1 MPIKRKTQH
10 RSVLTDIWLIVVFVL
25 IHSKGIAHPGSHVD
39 AWARIGKHLDIRV
52 TLFLDDVMA
61 TQGIELSANGGHI
74 SLETAQRCLEQFEDT
89 LGKMMVLYDADGHQL
104 NSKITERPRWSVP
117 SAGVDLSADAGLR
130 LTWKLRYPWQLHQQS
145 FSIRHRFVEQHL
157 QPVSGAVE
165 LPLPAELRLRVR
177 SAASARRIDGVI
189 PHHQPHTI
197 LLHTPAA
204 GVEMRL
210 NHTPATVRF
219 EVESRQ
225 LIHEFSLPVAL
236 ISNVFL
242 ANTFSTDVENFHPA
256 VNVGVIRTQATNWG
270 RQYLELS
277 IDGKRSIPQ
286 SVVVDLFTARN
297 VPIAS
302 SRRVPFIGTRIRLR
316 TVHPIRHSPRQVTVL
331 WKRAPE
337 QVYQLRVDTFD
348 GDTRTTQL
356 FDCRDKS
363 NGPGTLHYLG
373 DLSQIT
379 TPTEGGS
386 LKPH

>member
-1 MPIKRKTQH
+1 MKWKTQQ
-10 RSVLTDIWLIVVFVL
+10 RFVLNGIWLIVVFVL

-39 AWARIGKHLDIRV
+39 AWARIGPHLDIRV

-74 SLETAQRCLEQFEDT
+74 SLEAAQRSLEQFDDA
-89 LGKMMVLYDADGHQL
+89 LQKMLVIYDADGHQL
-104 NSKITERPRWSVP
+104 NSKIAERPRWSVP

-130 LTWKLRYPWQLHQQS
+130 LTWKLRYPWQSHQQS
-145 FSIRHRFVEQHL
+145 FSIRHRFVEHRL

-165 LPLPAELRLRVR
+165 LPSPAELRLRVR
-177 SAASARRIDGVI
+177 SAASARRIDAVI

-197 LLHTPAA
+197 LLDTPAA
-204 GVEMRL
+204 GAEIRL
-210 NHTPATVRF
+210 NHTPSTVRF
-219 EVESRQ
+219 EVQSRQ

-236 ISNVFL
+236 VSTVFRP
-242 ANTFSTDVENFHPA
+242 NTFSTDVKDVHPA

-286 SVVVDLFTARN
+286 SVVVGLFTARN
-297 VPIAS
+297 SPIDES
-302 SRRVPFIGTRIRLR
+302 QHVPFIGTRIRLR
-316 TVHPIRHSPRQVTVL
+316 TVHPITHPPRQVTVL

-337 QVYQLRVDTFD
+337 HVSQLRLDTFD
-348 GDTRTTQL
+348 GDAQATRL

-363 NGPGTLHYLG
+363 NGPDTLSYLW
-373 DLSQIT
+373 DLPQIT
-379 TPTEGGS
+379 TPAEGRS
-386 LKPH
+386 LKPR